1 MGQKYC
7 KKYSVEIPHKLHAEI
22 KKQAEERNITMRA
35 LILRHLLPAVMKNKE
50 LRT

>member
-7 KKYSVEIPHKLHAEI
+7 KKYTLEIPHDLHAEI
-22 KKQAEERNITMRA
+22 KKQAEERNITMRT
-35 LILRHLLPAVMKNKE
+35 LILRCVLPIVAKNKE